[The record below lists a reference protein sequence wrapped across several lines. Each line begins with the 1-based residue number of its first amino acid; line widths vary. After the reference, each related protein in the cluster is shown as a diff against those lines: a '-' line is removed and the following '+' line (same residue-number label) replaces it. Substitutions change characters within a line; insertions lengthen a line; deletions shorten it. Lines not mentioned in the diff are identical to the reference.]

1 MQKAVRRLTSIQ
13 RNKCDIS
20 CTLYIGTKFIT
31 PSYIL
36 SYLILKEFPPGRY
49 FSYVIHFKFARSR
62 EAKLLAQDHTANK
75 WQHWHLYPVSH
86 SQIPRPSSRKSTT
99 SQNNQTHGKFMID
112 HRNHNCGE
120 LKKYTSVCFVVLFK
134 AQEVQSRPKWYLL

>member
-1 MQKAVRRLTSIQ
+1 MGNQHRFFLYVFTYLFITEMQKAVRRLTSIQ

-99 SQNNQTHGKFMID
+99 SQNNQTHGKFMIT
-112 HRNHNCGE
+112 E
-120 LKKYTSVCFVVLFK
+120 ITIVAS
-134 AQEVQSRPKWYLL
+134 